1 MFQPELLNNILCQAS
16 QQEAPCTTKRTL
28 ANPIIPNF
36 YKGRCCIGP
45 GKARQ
50 AFFLFVI
57 RMLLYSQFA
66 SLTYDII
73 YLLYFFFP
81 KRSPCLQYFQMERNA
96 SESEVV
102 IISLLSCWSKA
113 IMEIMI
119 GLKDFWEEGVRGL
132 WKVAF
137 LTIEKYFLYLVCY
150 STHLWE
156 SKNQAFSILDGLSC
170 EVMNLSLVKME
181 ARIFQYLSPLCSNTG
196 YLDCL
201 CCSFS
206 ERIYSAIECV
216 LLIIPLLL
224 DTLNISFCAISE
236 ILGKSCKVCSFG
248 QYHM

>member
-1 MFQPELLNNILCQAS
+1 M
-16 QQEAPCTTKRTL
+16 TL
-28 ANPIIPNF
+28 FTF
-36 YKGRCCIGP
+36 YN
-45 GKARQ
+45 
-50 AFFLFVI
+50 
-57 RMLLYSQFA
+57 
-66 SLTYDII
+66 
-73 YLLYFFFP
+73 FFFA

-119 GLKDFWEEGVRGL
+119 GLKDFWEEGERGP

-137 LTIEKYFLYLVCY
+137 LTIEKCFLYSVCY
-150 STHLWE
+150 STHLRE

-170 EVMNLSLVKME
+170 EVMSLSLVKME
-181 ARIFQYLSPLCSNTG
+181 ARIFQYLSQLFGNTG

-206 ERIYSAIECV
+206 ERIHSAIECV

-248 QYHM
+248 QCHM